1 MNTKTEN
8 NNSANNSVFLDNLFT
23 LCSRRKVEAKDALNG
38 AGINSGYIERWQ
50 NGEAVTYEML
60 GLLSIYFHIPVDYFF
75 ELSVNEKLLGNSVER
90 TPNKPFEFLYETL
103 LALCG
108 DKRAKT
114 EYKQIVVMSFID
126 FTITPYDVEQL
137 LLASQNKKDFTPS
150 QKLAAYYILSLV
162 YKPAIPKGL
171 VDEYEKE
178 IELLNKMGCKDIV
191 SWLNPL
197 TDFRFDNNHI
207 RKTIR
212 CVINAADVKNCWIS
226 FIRFHEHNVR
236 EISDLCVADYIE
248 FYCPAVNNI
257 LNHLKIHYQTVDNED
272 WDELI
277 NGLFGVDA
285 TVYGVCQKHN
295 ISVS

>member
-103 LALCG
+103 LALSG

-114 EYKQIVVMSFID
+114 EYKQIVV
-126 FTITPYDVEQL
+126 
-137 LLASQNKKDFTPS
+137 
-150 QKLAAYYILSLV
+150 
-162 YKPAIPKGL
+162 
-171 VDEYEKE
+171 
-178 IELLNKMGCKDIV
+178 
-191 SWLNPL
+191 
-197 TDFRFDNNHI
+197 
-207 RKTIR
+207 
-212 CVINAADVKNCWIS
+212 
-226 FIRFHEHNVR
+226 
-236 EISDLCVADYIE
+236 
-248 FYCPAVNNI
+248 
-257 LNHLKIHYQTVDNED
+257 
-272 WDELI
+272 
-277 NGLFGVDA
+277 
-285 TVYGVCQKHN
+285 
-295 ISVS
+295 

>member
-23 LCSRRKVEAKDALNG
+23 LCSKRKIEAKDALKG
-38 AGINSGYIERWQ
+38 AGIYSGYIERWQ

-75 ELSVNEKLLGNSVER
+75 RLSVDED
-90 TPNKPFEFLYETL
+90 TPDDNIEQTPKKPFEFLYETL
-103 LALCG
+103 LAICG
-108 DKRAKT
+108 DKRAKA
-114 EYKQIVVMSFID
+114 EYKQIVVMSFTDYI
-126 FTITPYDVEQL
+126 ITPYEVEQL
-137 LLASQNKKDFTPS
+137 LLASQNKKDFSPS
-150 QKLAAYYILSLV
+150 RKLTAYHILSLV
-162 YKPAIPKGL
+162 KKSAIPKGL

-178 IELLNKMGCKDIV
+178 IELLDKMGCKDIV

-197 TDFRFDNNHI
+197 TDFYFDNNLI

-212 CVINAADVKNCWIS
+212 CVIDAADVKNRWIS

-248 FYCPAVNNI
+248 YYCPAVNNI
-257 LNHLKIHYQTVDNED
+257 LKHLKIHYQTVDNED

-285 TVYGVCQKHN
+285 TVYGVCKKHN